1 MATLHHRTA
10 RGTRPALP
18 SRLGRAVLATGV
30 AVGLLLATPA
40 AALADPQDDV
50 AAAEAAER
58 DLVAEVGRIQGE
70 VTAAEEQLQRMT
82 VEAEAAA
89 DAALVAQAEL
99 AAAQQAAAVAAA
111 ELQAARDAVAAA
123 EDEVVELGREAYM
136 GSQGDLSGDVSVLLD
151 SEGPREVLERAAT
164 LDMLGTQRAETLE
177 EFELLETQEA
187 EAEALARAA
196 VDERDA
202 AARAAAEAQAAAD
215 ARLAS
220 AQADYDAL
228 AVQKAALDERLR
240 VAETEL
246 LRLRGIA
253 DAEAAWAAQQQ
264 AEQQAAVTVSVQSSG
279 SGAAA
284 PTTGRVTSCY
294 GARWGT
300 MHYGVDIAAPIGTP
314 VFAPT
319 GGVVLQAGPASGFG
333 QAVYVQ
339 HDDGRITVYG
349 HVNRFF
355 VSAGQVVGAGQ
366 QIAEV
371 GNKGQ
376 STGPHLHFEVH
387 EGGLYAS
394 RVNPVPWLSARGISL
409 GGGC

>member
-1 MATLHHRTA
+1 M
-10 RGTRPALP
+10 
-18 SRLGRAVLATGV
+18 LAAGV
-30 AVGLLLATPA
+30 ALGVVLTAPAPGLA
-40 AALADPQDDV
+40 APEDDV

-58 DLVAEVGRIQGE
+58 DLVAEVDRIEAE

-99 AAAQQAAAVAAA
+99 AAAQEAATLAAE

-136 GSQGDLSGDVSVLLD
+136 GSGGELGGDVTVLLD

-164 LDMLGTQRAETLE
+164 LDLLGVQRAQTLQ
-177 EFELLETQEA
+177 EFELLEAQEE
-187 EAEALARAA
+187 EADAAARAA
-196 VDERDA
+196 VAERDA
-202 AARAAAEAQAAAD
+202 AAHVAAEAQAAAD
-215 ARLAS
+215 ARLAE
-220 AQADYDAL
+220 AQGDFDAL
-228 AVQKAALDERLR
+228 SAEKAALDERLR
-240 VAETEL
+240 AAEVEL
-246 LRLRGIA
+246 LRLRGVA
-253 DAEAAWAAQQQ
+253 EAEAAWEAQQQ
-264 AEQQAAVTVSVQSSG
+264 AEQAAAITVQSSG
-279 SGAAA
+279 GGVA

-314 VFAPT
+314 VLAPA

-339 HDDGRITVYG
+339 HDDGRVTVYG
-349 HVNRFF
+349 HVNQFF
-355 VSAGQVVGAGQ
+355 VSAGQVVSAGQ
-366 QIAEV
+366 RIAEV

-394 RVNPVPWLSARGISL
+394 RVSPIPWLSRQGVSL
-409 GGGC
+409 GGGCT

>member
-1 MATLHHRTA
+1 MATLRHRTA
-10 RGTRPALP
+10 PGTRPAP
-18 SRLGRAVLATGV
+18 SRRLRRAVLAAG
-30 AVGLLLATPA
+30 AVGGLLLSSPA
-40 AALADPQDDV
+40 SALADPRDDV

-89 DAALVAQAEL
+89 DAALVARAEL
-99 AAAQQAAAVAAA
+99 ASAQQAAAVAAA

-136 GSQGDLSGDVSVLLD
+136 GGQGDLSGGVSVLLD

-164 LDMLGTQRAETLE
+164 LDVLGAQRAQTLE
-177 EFELLETQEA
+177 EFELLESQEA
-187 EAEALARAA
+187 EAEAVARAA
-196 VDERDA
+196 VAERDA
-202 AARAAAEAQAAAD
+202 ASRAAAEAQAAAD
-215 ARLAS
+215 ARLAG

-228 AVQKAALDERLR
+228 AAQKAALDERLR

-264 AEQQAAVTVSVQSSG
+264 AEQQAALTVQSSG
-279 SGAAA
+279 GGIA
-284 PTTGRVTSCY
+284 PTSGRVTSCY

-314 VFAPT
+314 IVAPA

-333 QAVYVQ
+333 QAVYLQ
-339 HDDGRITVYG
+339 HDDGTITLYG

-355 VSAGQVVGAGQ
+355 VSAGQVVGPGQ

-387 EGGLYAS
+387 QGGLYAS
-394 RVNPVPWLSARGISL
+394 RVNPVPWLSAYGVSL

>member
-10 RGTRPALP
+10 HPAS
-18 SRLGRAVLATGV
+18 SRRLRRAVLAAG
-30 AVGLLLATPA
+30 AAALLLAAPVP
-40 AALADPQDDV
+40 ALAAPADDV
-50 AAAEAAER
+50 AAAQAAEQE
-58 DLVAEVGRIQGE
+58 LVAEVGRIQGE

-99 AAAQQAAAVAAA
+99 ASAQAAAAVAAA
-111 ELQAARDAVAAA
+111 ELQAARDAVAEAQ
-123 EDEVVELGREAYM
+123 DEVVELGREAYM
-136 GSQGDLSGDVSVLLD
+136 GGSVDVGGAASVLLD

-164 LDMLGTQRAETLE
+164 LDLLGTQRAETLQE
-177 EFELLETQEA
+177 YELLETQEE
-187 EAEALARAA
+187 EA
-196 VDERDA
+196 DA
-202 AARAAAEAQAAAD
+202 AARAAVAERDVAAAAAVEAQAAAD
-215 ARLAS
+215 ARLAD

-228 AVQKAALDERLR
+228 AADKARLDERLR
-240 VAETEL
+240 AAEVEL

-253 DAEAAWAAQQQ
+253 DAEAAWQAQQE
-264 AEQQAAVTVSVQSSG
+264 AEQAAAVNVRSTG
-279 SGAAA
+279 GGGIA

-314 VFAPT
+314 VFAPS

-339 HDDGRITVYG
+339 HDDGSITLYG

-355 VSAGQVVGAGQ
+355 VSAGQVVSAGQ

-394 RVNPVPWLSARGISL
+394 RVNPMPWLEAHGISL
-409 GGGC
+409 GGSC

>member
-1 MATLHHRTA
+1 
-10 RGTRPALP
+10 
-18 SRLGRAVLATGV
+18 VLAAGV
-30 AVGLLLATPA
+30 ATGLMLSTPA
-40 AALADPQDDV
+40 PGLADPRDDV

-136 GSQGDLSGDVSVLLD
+136 GSQGELSGDVSVLLD

-164 LDMLGTQRAETLE
+164 LDVLGAQRAETLE

-187 EAEALARAA
+187 EAEAVARAA
-196 VDERDA
+196 VADRDA

-215 ARLAS
+215 ARLAA
-220 AQADYDAL
+220 AQADFDAL
-228 AVQKAALDERLR
+228 AAQKAALDEQLR

-264 AEQQAAVTVSVQSSG
+264 AEAQAAVTVSVQSAG
-279 SGAAA
+279 GAAA

-314 VFAPT
+314 VYAPQD
-319 GGVVLQAGPASGFG
+319 GRVLQSGPASGFG
-333 QAVYVQ
+333 LAVYVE
-339 HDDGRITVYG
+339 HDDGTISLYG
-349 HVNRFF
+349 HVNQSF
-355 VSAGQVVGAGQ
+355 VSAGQLVSAGE

-371 GNKGQ
+371 GNRGQ

-387 EGGLYAS
+387 TGGLYQN
-394 RVNPVPWLSARGISL
+394 RDNPVPWLTARGISL

>member
-10 RGTRPALP
+10 RPAS
-18 SRLGRAVLATGV
+18 SRRLRRAVLAAG
-30 AVGLLLATPA
+30 A
-40 AALADPQDDV
+40 AALLLTAPAPALASPADDV
-50 AAAEAAER
+50 AAAQAAEQE
-58 DLVAEVGRIQGE
+58 LMAEVGRIQGE

-99 AAAQQAAAVAAA
+99 AAAQEAAAVAAA

-123 EDEVVELGREAYM
+123 QDEVVELGREAYM
-136 GSQGDLSGDVSVLLD
+136 GASVDMGDAASVLLD

-164 LDMLGTQRAETLE
+164 LDLLGTQRAETLQE
-177 EFELLETQEA
+177 YELLETQEEQA
-187 EAEALARAA
+187 DAAAQAA
-196 VDERDA
+196 VVERDA
-202 AARAAAEAQAAAD
+202 AAAAAAEAQAAAD
-215 ARLAS
+215 ARLAD
-220 AQADYDAL
+220 AQSDYDAL
-228 AVQKAALDERLR
+228 AAAKAQLDEQLR
-240 VAETEL
+240 AAEVEL

-253 DAEAAWAAQQQ
+253 DAEAAWQAQQE
-264 AEQQAAVTVSVQSSG
+264 AEQAAAVNVRSTG
-279 SGAAA
+279 GGIA

-314 VFAPT
+314 IFAPD

-339 HDDGRITVYG
+339 HGDGSITLYG
-349 HVNRFF
+349 HVDQFF
-355 VSAGQVVGAGQ
+355 VSAGQVVSAGQ

-394 RVNPVPWLSARGISL
+394 RVNPMPWLEGHGISL

>member
-10 RGTRPALP
+10 PSTRPVL
-18 SRLGRAVLATGV
+18 SRRLRRAVLAAGV
-30 AVGLLLATPA
+30 ATGLLLSTPA
-40 AALADPQDDV
+40 PGLADPRDDV

-70 VTAAEEQLQRMT
+70 VTAAEGQLQRMT

-136 GSQGDLSGDVSVLLD
+136 GSQGELSGDVSVLLD

-164 LDMLGTQRAETLE
+164 LDVLGAQRAETLE

-187 EAEALARAA
+187 EAEAVARAA
-196 VDERDA
+196 VADRDA

-215 ARLAS
+215 ARLAA
-220 AQADYDAL
+220 AQADFDAL
-228 AVQKAALDERLR
+228 AAQKAALDEQLR

-264 AEQQAAVTVSVQSSG
+264 AEAQAAVTVSVQSAG
-279 SGAAA
+279 GAAA

-314 VFAPT
+314 IYAPEP
-319 GGVVLQAGPASGFG
+319 GVVLQAGPASGFG
-333 QAVYVQ
+333 LAVYVQ
-339 HDDGRITVYG
+339 HDDGSITLYG
-349 HVNRFF
+349 HVDTFD
-355 VSAGQVVGAGQ
+355 VSAGQVVGAGEK
-366 QIAEV
+366 IAEV
-371 GNKGQ
+371 GNRGQ

-387 EGGLYAS
+387 QGGLYAS
-394 RVNPVPWLSARGISL
+394 RVDPSPWLAARGVSL
-409 GGGC
+409 GGC

>member
-10 RGTRPALP
+10 RPAS
-18 SRLGRAVLATGV
+18 SRRLRRTVLAAG
-30 AVGLLLATPA
+30 AAALLLAAPA
-40 AALADPQDDV
+40 PALAAPADDV
-50 AAAEAAER
+50 AAAQAAEQE
-58 DLVAEVGRIQGE
+58 LVAEVGRIQGE

-99 AAAQQAAAVAAA
+99 AAAQEAAAVAAA

-123 EDEVVELGREAYM
+123 QDEVVELGREAYM
-136 GSQGDLSGDVSVLLD
+136 GASVDMGDAASVLLD
-151 SEGPREVLERAAT
+151 SAGPREVLERAAT
-164 LDMLGTQRAETLE
+164 LDLLGTQRAETLQDY
-177 EFELLETQEA
+177 ELLETQEE
-187 EAEALARAA
+187 EADAAARTA
-196 VDERDA
+196 VAERDA
-202 AARAAAEAQAAAD
+202 AAAAAAEAQAAAD
-215 ARLAS
+215 ARLAD
-220 AQADYDAL
+220 AQSDYDTL
-228 AVQKAALDERLR
+228 AAAKAQLDERLR
-240 VAETEL
+240 AAEVEL

-253 DAEAAWAAQQQ
+253 DAEAAWQAQQE
-264 AEQQAAVTVSVQSSG
+264 AEQAAAVTVRSSG
-279 SGAAA
+279 GGVALTA
-284 PTTGRVTSCY
+284 GRVTSCY

-314 VFAPT
+314 IFAPE

-339 HDDGRITVYG
+339 HGDGSITLYG
-349 HVNRFF
+349 HVDQFF
-355 VSAGQVVGAGQ
+355 VSAGQVVSAGE
-366 QIAEV
+366 QIAVV

-394 RVNPVPWLSARGISL
+394 RVNPMPWLEGHGVSL
-409 GGGC
+409 GGSC

>member
-10 RGTRPALP
+10 PSTRPVL
-18 SRLGRAVLATGV
+18 SRRLRRAVLAAGV
-30 AVGLLLATPA
+30 ATGLMLSTPA
-40 AALADPQDDV
+40 PGLADPRDDV

-136 GSQGDLSGDVSVLLD
+136 GSQGELSGDVSVLLD

-164 LDMLGTQRAETLE
+164 LDVLGAQRAETLE

-187 EAEALARAA
+187 EAEAVARAA
-196 VDERDA
+196 VADRDA

-215 ARLAS
+215 ARLAA
-220 AQADYDAL
+220 AQADFDAL
-228 AVQKAALDERLR
+228 AAQKAALDEQLR

-264 AEQQAAVTVSVQSSG
+264 AEAQAAVTVSVQSAG
-279 SGAAA
+279 GAAA

-314 VFAPT
+314 VFAPS

-339 HDDGRITVYG
+339 HDDGRVTVYG

-394 RVNPVPWLSARGISL
+394 RVNPVPWLKAHGVSL